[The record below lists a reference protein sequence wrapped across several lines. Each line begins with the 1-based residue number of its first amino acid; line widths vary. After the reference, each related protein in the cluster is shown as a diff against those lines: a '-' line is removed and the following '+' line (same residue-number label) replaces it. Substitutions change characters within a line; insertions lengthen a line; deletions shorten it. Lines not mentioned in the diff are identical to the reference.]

1 MFENVSLTTKILMG
15 VTVAGAIA
23 TTVSAIKDVKANKE
37 CCLECCDDCVEELVD
52 PAAI

>member
-1 MFENVSLTTKILMG
+1 MFENVSTTTKILAAL
-15 VTVAGAIA
+15 TVAGVIA
-23 TTVSAIKDVKANKE
+23 TTVSAIKDVKANEE